1 MTFFVFQASVS
12 DPRWSRDEGR
22 RTDLPLIHMSKGLN
36 PVVSTVCVLLLLQV
50 GVAGQTP
57 TKISTLEQ
65 PSTITSPS
73 GSNDPSNPLGAAVSD
88 NKGNVRLE
96 VNNMIAAFRGFR
108 MVKLPSSITRT
119 RPRTVV
125 AVPMISVKNPALN
138 FMIVADEARMNE
150 SSFPV
155 PHMGI
160 IGDPSVFNATAY
172 SLYGV
177 TRSGVYVRRGV
188 IAADPRVI
196 PLGSVVQISAGKYS
210 GVYTVLDTGKKIKGK
225 IVDLWM
231 PSYREAINFGR
242 QQVKVRVLRR
252 GYKRKTD

>member
-1 MTFFVFQASVS
+1 
-12 DPRWSRDEGR
+12 
-22 RTDLPLIHMSKGLN
+22 MSKGLN
-36 PVVSTVCVLLLLQV
+36 PVVTTVGVLLLLQV
-50 GVAGQTP
+50 GVAGQSP
-57 TKISTLEQ
+57 TKISTLDQ
-65 PSTITSPS
+65 PSTITSSS
-73 GSNDPSNPLGAAVSD
+73 GSTNPSNPLGAAVSD
-88 NKGNVRLE
+88 NKGNVRTE

-108 MVKLPSSITRT
+108 MVNLPPSITRT
-119 RPRTVV
+119 RPRFVTLAPVV
-125 AVPMISVKNPALN
+125 SLKNPALN
-138 FMIVADEARMNE
+138 FRVVPDEARMNE

-155 PHMGI
+155 PNMGI
-160 IGDPSVFNATAY
+160 LGDPSVFNATAY

-177 TRSGVYVRRGV
+177 TRSGAYVRRGV

-210 GVYTVLDTGKKIKGK
+210 GVYTVLDTGRLIKGK

-252 GYKRKTD
+252 GYKRPKKTK